1 MLKHYL
7 VIALVNLRRSP
18 FVAAVNVVAL
28 SLGIATFVAAYAVVA
43 FWSSADKQFA
53 NSDRIYA
60 LTTSATILGLDFSFE
75 DEPHVPP
82 QMAGYLEDELPAAEA
97 IARATVMNEE
107 SMVSTGDRAMRL
119 FGVAVDSDFLRI
131 FDLPFVAGDPRHAL
145 DAPRSVVITSEYATK
160 LFGAEDPI
168 GKRLRLANSIDTT
181 VTGVMDAVPEPSHM
195 GPLSAFRPQAPQGPP
210 CAGR

>member
-60 LTTSATILGLDFSFE
+60 LTTSGRPGQATPDLIR
-75 DEPHVPP
+75 H
-82 QMAGYLEDELPAAEA
+82 AG
-97 IARATVMNEE
+97 ATP
-107 SMVSTGDRAMRL
+107 R
-119 FGVAVDSDFLRI
+119 
-131 FDLPFVAGDPRHAL
+131 PRH
-145 DAPRSVVITSEYATK
+145 I
-160 LFGAEDPI
+160 
-168 GKRLRLANSIDTT
+168 
-181 VTGVMDAVPEPSHM
+181 
-195 GPLSAFRPQAPQGPP
+195 LSAIFFVGALAAR
-210 CAGR
+210 